1 MFFKGVLS
9 PGKAG
14 GEDAKFIIF
23 LAFFMARDSA
33 VARSLLFLQQ
43 GHVALTASWR
53 LLNMILA
60 NVSAVDC
67 GKWQAC
73 MHTFMDKHAHIC
85 MCVASMHTYMYVRG
99 KHAHICMCVASMQHA
114 PCMCVAS
121 MWNYAYPRCVQL
133 AALATLHLA
142 SSESGTTSA
151 AQGRNFHK

>member
-14 GEDAKFIIF
+14 GEDDKFIIF
-23 LAFFMARDSA
+23 SAFFMARDSA

-85 MCVASMHTYMYVRG
+85 MCVSSMHTYVCAWQACTHMYVCG
-99 KHAHICMCVASMQHA
+99 KHATRTMYVCGKHA
-114 PCMCVAS
+114 EVYLPEVC
-121 MWNYAYPRCVQL
+121 
-133 AALATLHLA
+133 AACCTGDPTLGELGVWDDVR
-142 SSESGTTSA
+142 GTGEEFS
-151 AQGRNFHK
+151 